1 MKACKNKRELE
12 IDTKT
17 DEGTS
22 LVLQT
27 NDGLLHQTPLESDA
41 SKLFS
46 LSTER
51 IYFKA
56 PTLSR
61 YARAHS
67 YIKNQRGGLWY
78 PFSIGSTGVSIF
90 SNPNKIIC

>member
-1 MKACKNKRELE
+1 MNNKTWHAKNQQHEKACKYKRELE

-27 NDGLLHQTPLESDA
+27 NGGLLHQTPLESDA
-41 SKLFS
+41 SKKFS

-51 IYFKA
+51 ILFKA

-67 YIKNQRGGLWY
+67 YIKN
-78 PFSIGSTGVSIF
+78 
-90 SNPNKIIC
+90 